1 MLSSTTQANATV
13 LRNYSIAAAAV
24 LALSL
29 GMSDLFHNPNRIAT
43 QNTLNGYGQYITAGL
58 VNYAQSSL
66 K

>member
-1 MLSSTTQANATV
+1 MLSSTANTNTIV
-13 LRNYSIAAAAV
+13 VRNYSIAAAAV

-29 GMSDLFHNPNRIAT
+29 GMSDLFNSPNRIAT
-43 QNTLNGYGQYITAGL
+43 QNTLNGYGQYISAGL